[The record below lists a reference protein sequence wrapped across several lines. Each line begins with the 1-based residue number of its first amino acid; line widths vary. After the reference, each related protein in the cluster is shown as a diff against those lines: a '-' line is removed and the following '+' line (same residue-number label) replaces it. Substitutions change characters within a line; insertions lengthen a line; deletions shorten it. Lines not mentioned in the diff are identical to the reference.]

1 MAEGDASLMATRNI
15 GAMGARHRG
24 MTLIEVMVA
33 LGILTMMVVSVW
45 SGFEGT
51 VKAGEISD
59 KVQSRYQSI
68 RSALN
73 RMAVEIPHAY
83 LSYSQSIDE
92 QRHFTLFDGQERSG
106 SSILTFSS
114 FAHLRLRKDSNEG
127 DQSLIQYFVARDP
140 EDSGKKNLYRRE
152 TRRLTGDLP
161 EELERFAPAYI
172 LCEDV
177 DELHIEYWDEVK
189 EEWRREWATI
199 RNDEQPDR
207 LPERVRIE
215 LVVKDDEGERQRFF
229 TQTVLFM
236 NEKLDTKRF

>member
-1 MAEGDASLMATRNI
+1 MMKLSKA
-15 GAMGARHRG
+15 RG
-24 MTLIEVMVA
+24 MALIEVMVA
-33 LGILTMMVVSVW
+33 LGILTMMVASVW

-51 VKAGEISD
+51 VRASEISE
-59 KVQSRYQSI
+59 KVQTRYQSV

-83 LSYSQSIDE
+83 LSFSQSIDE
-92 QRHFTLFDGQERSG
+92 QRHFTIFDGQVESD

-140 EDSGKKNLYRRE
+140 ENTDKRHLYRRE
-152 TRRLTGDLP
+152 SKRLTGDLP
-161 EELERFAPAYI
+161 EDLERFEPAYV

-177 DELHIEYWDEVK
+177 ESIRFEYWDEVN
-189 EEWRREWATI
+189 EEWRKDWTTI
-199 RNDEQPDR
+199 RNDAQPDR

-215 LVVKDDEGERQRFF
+215 LSIEDEEGETLRFY
-229 TQTVLFM
+229 TQTILFM
-236 NEKLDTKRF
+236 NEKLDAKRF